1 MKTFW
6 KNLFEYSHHCN
17 QGLFKL
23 FAENTDRASEK
34 SVRLFNHIINAHQIW
49 NGRIEGI
56 PQAAGVWGVR
66 PAGDLKDLDAANFR
80 NTLEILYKINLS
92 YITRRARVRLLA
104 IQSAIFSFTQS
115 ITLLITAGKLPWS
128 SDKRELSRGARII
141 FSTKE
146 RSNNFRC
153 PRCLAFSIHLLF

>member
-56 PQAAGVWGVR
+56 PQAAGVWDVR

-80 NTLEILYKINLS
+80 NTLEILDKISLTAVIHYTTSKGTPFSNTVGDILFHAVNHSTYHRGQIALEFRQAGIEPWGTDYIFYK
-92 YITRRARVRLLA
+92 RAV
-104 IQSAIFSFTQS
+104 
-115 ITLLITAGKLPWS
+115 K
-128 SDKRELSRGARII
+128 
-141 FSTKE
+141 
-146 RSNNFRC
+146 
-153 PRCLAFSIHLLF
+153 